1 MVSLWQLFAVLVIG
15 IIMVLVTVL
24 IVILIETRFGPKF
37 IARSWSRLKTVF
49 CSQDADQLLKYAVA
63 YNGVLL
69 LAILY
74 PRGEAPA
81 DLIGLLGPALQMS
94 VIAALALLFYAEI
107 AQRR

>member
-63 YNGVLL
+63 YNGVLWRYSIHEEKRL
-69 LAILY
+69 LTRLVC
-74 PRGEAPA
+74 
-81 DLIGLLGPALQMS
+81 LGQPS
-94 VIAALALLFYAEI
+94 
-107 AQRR
+107 R

>member
-15 IIMVLVTVL
+15 IVMIVVTVL
-24 IVILIETRFGPKF
+24 IVVLIETRFGPKF

-81 DLIGLLGPALQMS
+81 DPIGLLGPALQMS
-94 VIAALALLFYAEI
+94 VIAALALLYAEI
-107 AQRR
+107 VQRR